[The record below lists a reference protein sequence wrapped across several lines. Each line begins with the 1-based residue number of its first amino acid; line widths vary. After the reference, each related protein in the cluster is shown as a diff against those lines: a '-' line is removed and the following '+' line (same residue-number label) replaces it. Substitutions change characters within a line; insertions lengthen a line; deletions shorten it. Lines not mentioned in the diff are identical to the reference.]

1 MGSRTYLCYVNSDS
15 TEEMVYTVTHRS
27 AMKAAE
33 KYGQCNGNES
43 VTIRTHSGQI
53 LSRVKWDED
62 SKKYI
67 NVSF

>member
-1 MGSRTYLCYVNSDS
+1 MGSRTYLCYVIDNELSQRI
-15 TEEMVYTVTHRS
+15 YTVTHRS

-33 KYGQCNGNES
+33 KYGQCNGSES
-43 VTIRTHSGQI
+43 VIVRTHSGQV
-53 LSRVKWDED
+53 LSKVKWDEE